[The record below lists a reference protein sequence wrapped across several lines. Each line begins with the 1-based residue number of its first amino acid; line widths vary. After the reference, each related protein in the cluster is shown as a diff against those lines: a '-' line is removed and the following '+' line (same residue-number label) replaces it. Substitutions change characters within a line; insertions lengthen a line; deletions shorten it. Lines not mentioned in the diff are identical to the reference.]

1 MIKRVIFD
9 LDDTLIEWKEEYWNS
24 IRKALITNNIKYT
37 ENDIQDIKDG
47 FDKFESKYNMYK
59 KESMLECI
67 NEYTKLNLDM
77 SFLESALEEFSKCI
91 PEKLNQEV
99 IDTIEYLYK
108 KYELVVLTN
117 WFKKEQEKR
126 LEALNIR
133 KYFKQ
138 IYTPQ
143 EFPIKPNK
151 EAFLIASENKIDE
164 CIMVGDSLN
173 CDIKGALNAGM
184 KAIYINK
191 NGQESKDYITIKEFS
206 QLKQIL

>member
-9 LDDTLIEWKEEYWNS
+9 VDDTLIEWKEEYWNS
-24 IRKALITNNIKYT
+24 IEKALITNNIKYT

-47 FDKFESKYNMYK
+47 FNNFESKYNMYK

-67 NEYTKLNLDM
+67 NKYTKLNLDM
-77 SFLESALEEFSKCI
+77 NFLESSLEEFSKCV
-91 PEKLNQEV
+91 PNKLNEEV

-108 KYELVVLTN
+108 KYELVILTN
-117 WFKKEQEKR
+117 WFKEEQERR
-126 LEALNIR
+126 LEAVNIS

-151 EAFLIASENKIDE
+151 EAFLIASENKVDE

-173 CDIKGALNAGM
+173 SDIKGALNAGM
-184 KAIYINK
+184 KAIYLSKEEMN
-191 NGQESKDYITIKEFS
+191 SKDFITINNFSKLKE
-206 QLKQIL
+206 IL